1 MLRPFA
7 RGFTLLTPELMGK
20 NVIWPSLIPLFGS
33 VEKERL
39 LLSNS
44 LAGIASQRIF
54 YKIAGG
60 WSSDVGWLVNWLVAG
75 QQFPK

>member
-7 RGFTLLTPELMGK
+7 RGFTPLIPALMGK
-20 NVIWPSLIPLFGS
+20 NVICPSLIRLFGS

-44 LAGIASQRIF
+44 LAGIASKRIF
-54 YKIAGG
+54 FMK
-60 WSSDVGWLVNWLVAG
+60 LLVAG
-75 QQFPK
+75 QVMQLTTVRSLNEI